1 MQATLV
7 FQLDL
12 RLSLIVDISTT
23 FLPSLLTTDQLHCL
37 NTLTLPTDRSITAST
52 MASPSQEIVTTNE
65 LVTGP
70 PGIEMLRLS
79 NITEQ
84 TSVEALDLGCGGGII
99 TTKLLEWTS
108 NIKRIVAGDIDDE
121 MLAIVTSKR
130 DSETN
135 NNWSLV
141 EIQKMNQTSIPHPPS
156 TFTHVLNNFAIFFL
170 PDDTQALAETHR
182 VLKPSGQAGF
192 TSWKSIAWW
201 TAVAEP
207 ALSQNLSEAPKLPN
221 PSGMFGASG
230 WGNEDAIRAKLE
242 KAEFRDVRVSEFKFA
257 PMVEAV
263 SFAKATAFLVKGV
276 ARRVWSEEYL
286 GKFGGRIEEAIL
298 KYLRENFTDGVWD
311 GEMTAIIS
319 LGTKE

>member
-1 MQATLV
+1 
-7 FQLDL
+7 
-12 RLSLIVDISTT
+12 
-23 FLPSLLTTDQLHCL
+23 
-37 NTLTLPTDRSITAST
+37 

-70 PGIEMLRLS
+70 PGIEMLRLF
-79 NITEQ
+79 NIAEQ

-99 TTKLLEWTS
+99 TSKLLESTS

-130 DSETN
+130 DSEINNQTPSTNSNDDNNN
-135 NNWSLV
+135 NNWTLV
-141 EIQKMNQTSIPHPPS
+141 ETQKMNQTSIPHPPS

-170 PDDTQALAETHR
+170 PDDSPALAETHR

-221 PSGMFGASG
+221 PSAMFGASG

-242 KAEFRDVRVSEFKFA
+242 KAGFGDVRVSEFKFA
-257 PMVEAV
+257 PMIEAV

-276 ARRVWSEEYL
+276 ARRVWSEEDF
-286 GKFGGRIEEAIL
+286 GKFGGKIEEAML
-298 KYLRENFTDGVWD
+298 NHLRENFTDDVWD